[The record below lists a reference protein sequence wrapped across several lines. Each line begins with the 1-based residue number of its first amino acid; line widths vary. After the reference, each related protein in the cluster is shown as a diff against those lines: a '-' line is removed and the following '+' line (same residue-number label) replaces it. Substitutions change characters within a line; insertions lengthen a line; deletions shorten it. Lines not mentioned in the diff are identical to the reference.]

1 MSLHPI
7 EGTLA
12 KLALLREDGRGLFM
26 AEPDSQPGWC
36 SVADLATEHPLMED
50 LFKGL
55 LSHYQTTKLR
65 PPAMFWFGH
74 YAYNV
79 ELITFACFLVDGRVP
94 DLSLNKLS
102 IRFGKD
108 MDIENLA
115 WHGRSFAALTDDP
128 DASHPDCIVLPTREA
143 LRKYMQKQLI
153 ANFTPM
159 IESVSSYSTLGK
171 PGLWEIAADYAAFAF
186 AALGEIMG
194 DESLG
199 VRESRLFAEIKS
211 KLSLRRQFI
220 SIEHI
225 GSTHYMLERTSC
237 CLYYQVKD
245 GVYCHS
251 CPHRPMDERIELVK
265 KHMEEEAAQAAA

>member
-7 EGTLA
+7 EQTLA
-12 KLALLREDGRGLFM
+12 KLASLREDGRGLLM

-36 SVADLATEHPLMED
+36 SVADLAMEHPLMED

-94 DLSLNKLS
+94 DLSTDQLS
-102 IRFGKD
+102 IRFGED
-108 MDIENLA
+108 RDIENLA
-115 WHGRSFAALTDDP
+115 WKGRSFAALPDDP
-128 DASHPDCIVLPTREA
+128 YAAHPDCIVLPTREA

-153 ANFTPM
+153 ANFTPV

-199 VRESRLFAEIKS
+199 VQESRLFAEIKS

-237 CLYYQVKD
+237 CLYYQVKE

-251 CPHRPMDERIELVK
+251 CPHRPIDERIELVK

>member
-12 KLALLREDGRGLFM
+12 KLALLREDGQGLFM
-26 AEPDSQPGWC
+26 ADTDSQTGWS
-36 SVADLATEHPLMED
+36 SVAELATEYPLMED
-50 LFKGL
+50 LFNGL
-55 LSHYQTTKLR
+55 LAHYQTTKLR

-94 DLSLNKLS
+94 DLSLNQLS

-115 WHGRSFAALTDDP
+115 WHGRSFAALPDDP
-128 DASHPDCIVLPTREA
+128 YAAHPDCIVLPTREA
-143 LRKYMQKQLI
+143 LRKYMQKQLL
-153 ANFTPM
+153 ANFTPL
-159 IESVSSYSTLGK
+159 IEAVSSYSSLGK

-186 AALGEIMG
+186 AALGEILG

-199 VRESRLFAEIKS
+199 VRESRLFAAIKS

-220 SIEHI
+220 PIEHI

-237 CLYYQVKD
+237 CLYYEVKD

-265 KHMEEEAAQAAA
+265 KHMEGEAAQAAA